1 MQDVV
6 IVPNEVAAELAG
18 VTDGVLDSLRD
29 RLGCS
34 ISLRGNKLTL
44 DGDGGFTLDVPLP
57 PAGTVRLVATTAAGD
72 ATARAVP

>member
-44 DGDGGFTLDVPLP
+44 DGDGE
-57 PAGTVRLVATTAAGD
+57 RVAE
-72 ATARAVP
+72 ARAVVDELVELVEGATRSARTP